1 MLKAL
6 FLYTTFLCCLIV
18 WRIISELRAIKLE
31 NAINT
36 LEGLDREESNMM
48 CFQLYLMVG
57 YIDVLSKR
65 VQYAREKSK

>member
-1 MLKAL
+1 MD
-6 FLYTTFLCCLIV
+6 YIE
-18 WRIISELRAIKLE
+18 RMEQELGDLLERAIKLE

-36 LEGLDREESNMM
+36 LEGLDREESNMI

>member
-1 MLKAL
+1 MD
-6 FLYTTFLCCLIV
+6 YIE
-18 WRIISELRAIKLE
+18 RMEQELGGLLERAIKLE